1 MTKNSFYTLLVLG
14 LFSGLLLKAETSKP
28 NIILIFSDDQG
39 WADTSVHMHPD
50 RKDSRKGIYHT
61 PNLERLA
68 AEGMIFSQAYAG
80 APQCAPSRAALMF
93 GQTPTRLAHTT
104 NAGDNLVPDRSHK
117 FTIPQAI
124 RLVHPEYATAHLG
137 KWHVPK
143 LQPEVAGFDVH
154 DGYTGNGG
162 GEYYEAHKGKD
173 KKKLPPEDPKQIYTI
188 SERAC
193 DFIAQQAKAKK
204 PFYLQISHYA
214 VHVSLQSRAKTLER
228 TKKRLATT
236 HPKLHQRTIDFAAMV
251 EDLDIGVG
259 MILDEVEKQGIKDN
273 TYIIFTSDNGGF
285 SYANTSGQNTP
296 LKGGKRW
303 LYEGGI
309 RVPFVIQGPKIKAG
323 TYCNQ
328 PIINW
333 DFLPTF
339 YDLVGGTEAL
349 SQDLE
354 LDGGSFRAYL
364 EGDENAKI
372 NRGTEDFVWRFLKW
386 EGLPH
391 DPVHPAAAIR
401 RGNHKLYYSYYTR
414 KYELFDVAN
423 DIEEAKDLMES
434 MPELASDLKKS
445 MKQYFDSV
453 DAQDYW
459 IHRKDGKRNLI
470 GKEGLEEEIKRHQK
484 EALEGKRK
492 AQ

>member
-14 LFSGLLLKAETSKP
+14 LFLGLLLKAETSKP

-39 WADTSVHMHPD
+39 WADTSVQMHPD
-50 RKDSRKGIYHT
+50 REDSRKGIYHT
-61 PNLERLA
+61 PNLERMA

-80 APQCAPSRAALMF
+80 APQCAPSRGALMF

-143 LQPEVAGFDVH
+143 IQPEVAGFDVH

-162 GEYYEAHKGKD
+162 GEYYEAQKGKD

-214 VHVSLQSRAKTLER
+214 VHISLQSRAKTLER
-228 TKKRLATT
+228 TKKRLSTVYPQASSF
-236 HPKLHQRTIDFAAMV
+236 TIKFAAML
-251 EDLDIGVG
+251 EDMDIGVG

-285 SYANTSGQNTP
+285 SYANTSGKNTP

-309 RVPFVIQGPKIKAG
+309 RVPFVVQGPKIKAG

-349 SQDLE
+349 SPDLE

-372 NRGTEDFVWRFLKW
+372 NRGSEDFVWRFLKW

-423 DIEEAKDLMES
+423 DIEEANNLMES

>member
-1 MTKNSFYTLLVLG
+1 MIKTKNFTSTLLTLIACCATFPLQ
-14 LFSGLLLKAETSKP
+14 LFAESQKP

-39 WADTSVHMHPD
+39 WADTSVQMHPD
-50 RKDSRKGIYHT
+50 RADSRKGVYHT
-61 PNLERLA
+61 PNLERMA
-68 AEGMIFSQAYAG
+68 ANGMIFSQAYAG
-80 APQCAPSRAALMF
+80 APQCAPSRGALMF

-104 NAGDNLVPDRSHK
+104 NSGDYLVKDRSHK

-124 RLVHPEYATAHLG
+124 RSVHPEYATAHLG
-137 KWHVPK
+137 KWHIPK
-143 LQPEVAGFDVH
+143 IKPEVAGFDLH

-162 GEYYEAHKGKD
+162 GEFYENNKE
-173 KKKLPPEDPKQIYTI
+173 KLPPEDPKQIYTI

-193 DFIAQQAKAKK
+193 DFIAKQAKAKK

-236 HPKLHQRTIDFAAMV
+236 HPKLDKRSVLFAAMV

-259 MILDEVEKQGIKDN
+259 MILDEVEKQGIQDN

-285 SYANTSGQNTP
+285 TYANTAGANTP
-296 LKGGKRW
+296 LIGGKRW
-303 LYEGGI
+303 TYEGGI
-309 RVPFVIQGPKIKAG
+309 RVPFVVQGPKIKAG

-328 PIINW
+328 AIVNW

-349 SQDLE
+349 SKDLK

-364 EGDENAKI
+364 EGDEGATV
-372 NRGTEDFVWRFLKW
+372 NRGTKDLIWRFLKW

-391 DPVHPAAAIR
+391 DPVHPAVAIR
-401 RGNHKLYYSYYTR
+401 RGKYKLYYSYYTR
-414 KYELFDVAN
+414 QYELFDVEN
-423 DIEEAKDLMES
+423 DIEEANNLLDQ
-434 MPELASDLKKS
+434 MPELVADLKKS
-445 MKQYFDSV
+445 LNDYFEEV

-470 GKEGLEEEIKRHQK
+470 GKKGLEEEIKRHQQQVP
-484 EALEGKRK
+484 K
-492 AQ
+492 ARQ